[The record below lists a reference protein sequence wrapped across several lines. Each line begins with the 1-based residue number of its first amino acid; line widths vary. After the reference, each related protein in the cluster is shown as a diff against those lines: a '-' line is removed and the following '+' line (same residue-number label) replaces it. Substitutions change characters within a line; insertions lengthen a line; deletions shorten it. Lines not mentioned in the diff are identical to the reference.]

1 MSDLRTIPVHA
12 AEPAQNGEMLSRVK
26 QLRLDNQLNGAKSG
40 GGGATWLP
48 WILCVVLA
56 VTWAGVAIRSY
67 KNGPQSDSVLAT
79 SPANGTNTTGT
90 TRNST
95 TSNTTCRAPS
105 TTDGIHFGTWV
116 VPPGPKIAGTMF
128 ETHPPA

>member
-26 QLRLDNQLNGAKSG
+26 QLRLDNQLSGAKSG

-79 SPANGTNTTGT
+79 SPGNAPNAAGSSSTSSPGT
-90 TRNST
+90 TTNVAT
-95 TSNTTCRAPS
+95 
-105 TTDGIHFGTWV
+105 
-116 VPPGPKIAGTMF
+116 
-128 ETHPPA
+128 